1 MSKIAEVVVENI
13 KEADIFY
20 SYYIPLEMEASV
32 FVGSRVLVPFG
43 NTNKLRTAFV
53 MNIKRT
59 ADVFKTFKFIDSVI
73 DGIPLLRNR
82 EIELSKWMSK
92 CCFCSVFDALNA
104 FLPVQIRTKKFISN
118 EKDLNVSNFSF
129 RDINLSATQQKV
141 FNKLSSWL
149 NASDVNEALLYGIT
163 GSGKTSVFMKLAQ
176 KALSLNKNVIILV
189 PEIAL
194 IPQMTSNI
202 EKFFGKGTFACI
214 HSGLTPKKRA
224 TEWTKIRNGLAKL
237 AVGTRSA
244 ILSPFD
250 KVDLVIIDE
259 EQEAT
264 YKSDSTPRFHARN
277 VAQFLCKNFGTR
289 LLLASATPSVES
301 FFYAK
306 SGDKLLLELKE
317 RYGDASLPSVKL
329 VNIKR
334 NRTNVN
340 AFLSDELIDAI
351 FKTLSEGKQ
360 VILLLDRRGFHTLVR
375 CVECGTPVMCENCNL
390 TLSHHVV
397 DKKDKLICHYCG
409 YSESPPFKCKKCGGN
424 KISLT
429 GVGTQNLESEISSI
443 IRSAKC
449 LRVDADTTTSKKAYE
464 KLFSDFREKKF
475 NIMIG
480 TRMVAKGLDFSD
492 VTLVGVICADQALFG
507 EEYKAYERMFALVSQ
522 VVGRSGRTG
531 KNGMALIQTFSS
543 DNPIIKIASKQDYDL
558 FFENEIVVRKNML
571 YPPFVDICLIGFI
584 GTDENGTKNACLL
597 FFKILNEEA
606 NNNFSNIPLKI
617 LSPSTAF
624 LKKAF
629 NKFRFKIMIKC
640 NNNDDFRN
648 YLSKVFERYKKT
660 NSMYGIFIPYK
671 IKSKINVFFDFNPEN
686 VF

>member
-1 MSKIAEVVVENI
+1 MSKIAEVVVENV
-13 KEADIFY
+13 KGTTTFY
-20 SYYIPLEMEASV
+20 SYYIPVEIESAV
-32 FVGSRVLVPFG
+32 YIGTRVVVPFG
-43 NTNKLRTAFV
+43 NTNKMRTAFV
-53 MNIKRT
+53 LNIKQSS
-59 ADVFKTFKFIDSVI
+59 DVFDSFKFIDSVV
-73 DGIPLLRNR
+73 DEIPLLRTR
-82 EIELSKWMSK
+82 EIEMSKWMSTS
-92 CCFCSVFDALNA
+92 CFCGVFDALNA
-104 FLPVQIRTKKFISN
+104 FLPVQIRTKKFICN
-118 EKDLNVSNFSF
+118 EEDLNISDFSF
-129 RDINLSATQQKV
+129 EDINLSSAQQKV
-141 FNKLSSWL
+141 FIKLSSWL
-149 NASDVNEALLYGIT
+149 KSSDINEALLYGIT
-163 GSGKTSVFMKLAQ
+163 GSGKTSVFLKLAQ
-176 KALSLNKNVIILV
+176 KAISEGKNVVILV
-189 PEIAL
+189 PEISL
-194 IPQMTSNI
+194 IPQMISNI

-224 TEWTKIRNGLAKL
+224 TEWTKIRNGLVKL
-237 AVGTRSA
+237 VVGTRSA

-250 KVDLVIIDE
+250 KIDLIIIDE

-277 VAQFLCKNFGTR
+277 VAQFLSKNFGTK

-317 RYGDASLPSVKL
+317 RYGDACLPSVQL

-334 NRTNVN
+334 NRINVN

-351 FKTLSEGKQ
+351 FKTLSENKQ

-397 DKKDKLICHYCG
+397 NKKDKLICHHCG
-409 YSESPPFKCKKCGGN
+409 YSESPPFKCKKCEGD

-429 GVGTQNLESEISSI
+429 GVGTQNLENEISSI

-531 KNGMALIQTFSS
+531 KNGLALIQTFSS

-571 YPPFVDICLIGFI
+571 YPPFVDICLIGFV
-584 GTDENGTKNACLL
+584 GPEENATKNACIL
-597 FFKILNEEA
+597 FFKILNDEA
-606 NNNFSNIPLKI
+606 NSNFSNIPLKI
-617 LSPSTAF
+617 LSPSSAF

-629 NKFRFKIMIKC
+629 NKFRFKIMLKC
-640 NNNDDFRN
+640 NNNEDFRN
-648 YLSKVFERYKKT
+648 YLSKVLERYKKT